1 MKISQPSITCL
12 MPNNIIEIL
21 AFFGGL
27 FGVWIN
33 LTSKVKELEI
43 RVQQMEGSNKQIIDK
58 LDQIFIIT
66 TNIRIDLQNKQDRL

>member
-1 MKISQPSITCL
+1 MDNALILQA
-12 MPNNIIEIL
+12 L
-21 AFFGGL
+21 AFIAGL

-33 LTSKVKELEI
+33 LSNKVKELEI

>member
-1 MKISQPSITCL
+1 MDNTL
-12 MPNNIIEIL
+12 IL
-21 AFFGGL
+21 EGIVFLSGL
-27 FGVWIN
+27 LGIWIN

-43 RVQQMEGSNKQIIDK
+43 RVQQMEGSNKQILDK

>member
-1 MKISQPSITCL
+1 M
-12 MPNNIIEIL
+12 NNSLIL
-21 AFFGGL
+21 EGIVFLSGL
-27 FGVWIN
+27 LGIWIN

-43 RVQQMEGSNKQIIDK
+43 RVQQMEGSNKQILDK

>member
-1 MKISQPSITCL
+1 MNEGL
-12 MPNNIIEIL
+12 IL
-21 AFFGGL
+21 QVLTFIGGL

-43 RVQQMEGSNKQIIDK
+43 RVQQMEVSNKQIIDK

-66 TNIRIDLQNKQDRL
+66 TNIRIDLQNKQDRI

>member
-1 MKISQPSITCL
+1 MDNGLILQA
-12 MPNNIIEIL
+12 L
-21 AFFGGL
+21 AFIGGL

-33 LTSKVKELEI
+33 LSNKVKELEI
-43 RVQQMEGSNKQIIDK
+43 RVHQMEGSNKQIIDK

>member
-1 MKISQPSITCL
+1 MDNAL
-12 MPNNIIEIL
+12 IL
-21 AFFGGL
+21 EGIVFLSGL
-27 FGVWIN
+27 LGIWIN

-43 RVQQMEGSNKQIIDK
+43 RVHQMEGSNKQILDK

>member
-1 MKISQPSITCL
+1 VFI
-12 MPNNIIEIL
+12 
-21 AFFGGL
+21 GGL
-27 FGVWIN
+27 LGIWIN

-43 RVQQMEGSNKQIIDK
+43 RVQQMEGSNKQIIEK

>member
-1 MKISQPSITCL
+1 MKISQPSTICL

-21 AFFGGL
+21 GFIGGL
-27 FGVWIN
+27 LAIWIN

>member
-1 MKISQPSITCL
+1 MDNAL
-12 MPNNIIEIL
+12 IL
-21 AFFGGL
+21 EGIVFLSGL
-27 FGVWIN
+27 LGIWIN

-43 RVQQMEGSNKQIIDK
+43 RVQQMEGSNKQILDK